1 MAASEAIYQD
11 LLTGLLTGRYR
22 AGSRLR
28 EEALATALGTSRTPV
43 RQALQRMHAEGLVE
57 LQPNRGALVT
67 ECSSRE
73 LDQIYELR
81 AMLEG
86 YACREAAPRVEE
98 VQLDRLARLCDQ
110 LEQELHGDQETDF
123 STISQLNLDYHRLL
137 HESSGNRYL
146 VALLGGIIR
155 VPLVI
160 HSFRHYTP
168 DELTRSFAHH
178 REIVAALRAKDGRW
192 AEAVMHAHVSA
203 AHASL
208 RRARD
213 AEPGDVVVD
222 GPGDPAVAPSEFGGA
237 WR

>member
-1 MAASEAIYQD
+1 MAVSEAIYQD
-11 LLTGLLTGRYR
+11 LLTGLLTGRYP

-28 EEALATALGTSRTPV
+28 EEALATSLGTSRTPV

-67 ECSSRE
+67 ECSSRD

-81 AMLEG
+81 GMLEG
-86 YACREAAPRVEE
+86 FACREAASRIDCDQIDHLE
-98 VQLDRLARLCDQ
+98 QLCDQ
-110 LEQELHGDQETDF
+110 IEHELYGDQDTDF
-123 STISQLNLDYHRLL
+123 ATISRLNLEFHGQL

-146 VALLGGIIR
+146 VALLGGVIR
-155 VPLVI
+155 VPLVT
-160 HSFRHYTP
+160 HSFRHYTH

-178 REIVAALRAKDGRW
+178 REIVAALRANDGRW
-192 AEAVMHAHVSA
+192 AEAVMHSHVSA

-213 AEPGDVVVD
+213 AEAGGLVD
-222 GPGDPAVAPSEFGGA
+222 GRGELVAAPSEFGGA